1 MFANRTNWNLAPN
14 RLSQAL
20 ARRRA
25 EGQPV
30 LDLTA
35 SNPTA
40 CGFVYDRGVILGAL
54 ADARA
59 LTYSPDP
66 RGLES
71 ARQAVAAYYASHGSP
86 VAPHDI
92 LLTVSTSEAYSW
104 VFRTLCN
111 GGDELLVPAP
121 SYPLFGFLADLHD
134 VKLVPYPLKH
144 DHGWQVDFGALERA
158 VTPASRG
165 VIVVHPNNPTGSFV
179 KAAEGTR
186 LSELCA
192 ARGLALIADEVFLD
206 FVIEDGAPQSF
217 AANSTALTF
226 TMSGLSK
233 VSGLPQMKAT
243 WLVVSGPQP
252 WKTQALERLEVIADT
267 FLSPST
273 PVQLA
278 LPALLEQR
286 AGFQRQVLARLKHN
300 LAELDRKLAGHPTC
314 SRLKVEGGWYAVLRI
329 PATRSDEDFA
339 VELLAT
345 RGVYIHPGHFF
356 DFPADGYVVVSLLT
370 PEREFAEGIQTLLS
384 GL

>member
-1 MFANRTNWNLAPN
+1 MFANRTNWSLAPN
-14 RLSQAL
+14 RLSEAL

-40 CGFVYDRGVILGAL
+40 CGFVYDRETILGAL
-54 ADARA
+54 ADPRA
-59 LTYSPDP
+59 LAYAPNP

-71 ARQAVAAYYASHGSP
+71 ARRAVAAYYASHGSG
-86 VAPHDI
+86 VAHDDI

-111 GGDELLVPAP
+111 SGDELLVPAP

-134 VKLVPYPLKH
+134 VHLVPYPLKY
-144 DHGWQVDFGALERA
+144 DHGWQVDFCALERA

-165 VIVVHPNNPTGSFV
+165 VMVVHPNNPTGSFV
-179 KAAEGTR
+179 KTEEGAR

-192 ARGLALIADEVFLD
+192 ARAMALIADEVFID
-206 FVIEDGAPQSF
+206 FVIEGGAPQSL
-217 AANSTALTF
+217 AANSSALTF

-233 VSGLPQMKAT
+233 VSGLPQMKAA
-243 WLVVSGPQP
+243 WLVVSGPEP

-267 FLSPST
+267 FLSPGM

-278 LPALLEQR
+278 LPTLLEQR
-286 AGFQRQVLARLKHN
+286 AGFQRQALARLKHN
-300 LAELDRKLAGHPTC
+300 LADLDRQLAGHPTC

-329 PATRSDEDFA
+329 PAARSDEDFA
-339 VELLAT
+339 VELLTT

-370 PEREFAEGIQTLLS
+370 PESAFAEGIQALLS